1 MPNVRPLNENKYHM
15 SKDRY
20 DELRYR
26 CYQYW
31 EWRKEL
37 AYLTDTVKA
46 IQYGVEGKGSP
57 QQGSATEQLVI
68 RRMELE
74 EKIKIVEQTAIETDS
89 ENYKWILKGVTQ
101 KKKIKEL
108 EIEGMP
114 LSRSL
119 YYEKKRLFYANLNKR
134 MY

>member
-1 MPNVRPLNENKYHM
+1 MPNVRPLNEKKYHI
-15 SKDRY
+15 SKDRC
-20 DELRYR
+20 DELRSR

-46 IQYGVEGKGSP
+46 IQYGLEGKGSP
-57 QQGSATEQLVI
+57 PQGSATEQLVI

-74 EKIKIVEQTAIETDS
+74 EKIKIVDQTAIETDP
-89 ENYKWILKGVTQ
+89 ENYEWILKGVTQ
-101 KKKIKEL
+101 KKKIEEL
-108 EIEGMP
+108 EMEGMP
-114 LSRSL
+114 LSRSS

>member
-1 MPNVRPLNENKYHM
+1 M
-15 SKDRY
+15 
-20 DELRYR
+20 
-26 CYQYW
+26 
-31 EWRKEL
+31 
-37 AYLTDTVKA
+37 
-46 IQYGVEGKGSP
+46 
-57 QQGSATEQLVI
+57 
-68 RRMELE
+68 E